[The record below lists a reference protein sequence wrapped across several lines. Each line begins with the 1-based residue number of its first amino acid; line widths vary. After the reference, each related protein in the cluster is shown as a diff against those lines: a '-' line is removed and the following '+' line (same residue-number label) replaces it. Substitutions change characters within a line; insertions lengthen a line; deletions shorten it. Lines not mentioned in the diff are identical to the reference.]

1 MLPARFI
8 TFEGGEAVGKSTQI
22 ERLAA
27 RLKERGD
34 EVLITREPGG
44 TPLGEQ
50 IRHLLKHAPEGQGMT
65 PKTELLLFL
74 ASRAELVRKVIGP
87 ALDRGAWVLCDRF
100 HDSTTVYQGA
110 GRGLPEEIV
119 SRLNGFAIGARL
131 PGLTLVLDVEP
142 EISRQR
148 LLERAGNIAVV
159 AAAGTP
165 DRMEEQ
171 PADFF
176 DRVRQGYG
184 DLAQAHPERVKIVA
198 AHGSVDETAEAIWEQ
213 VVGIFR
219 NVK

>member
-1 MLPARFI
+1 VSPARFI

-27 RLKERGD
+27 KLRERGD
-34 EVLITREPGG
+34 EVLVTREPGG

-50 IRHLLKHAPEGQGMT
+50 IRHLLKHAPEGRDMN
-65 PKTELLLFL
+65 PKAELLLFL

-110 GRGLPEEIV
+110 GRGLPHEIV
-119 SRLNGFAIGARL
+119 DRLNAFAIGARL
-131 PGLTLVLDVEP
+131 PGLTLVLDL
-142 EISRQR
+142 EIERARARMLQ
-148 LLERAGNIAVV
+148 RAGNIATV
-159 AAAGTP
+159 A

-176 DRVRQGYG
+176 ERVRHGYAK
-184 DLAQAHPERVKIVA
+184 LAEAHPDRVKIIS
-198 AHGSVDETAEAIWEQ
+198 AHGNVDETAEAIWAQ
-213 VVGIFR
+213 VAKTFAI
-219 NVK
+219 

>member
-1 MLPARFI
+1 MQPARFV

-22 ERLAA
+22 EKLAA

-34 EVLITREPGG
+34 EVLVTREPGG

-110 GRGLPEEIV
+110 GRGIPYEVVE
-119 SRLNGFAIGARL
+119 RLNAFALGVRM
-131 PGLTLVLDVEP
+131 PGLTLVLDVDP
-142 EISRQR
+142 ETARHR
-148 LLERAGNIAVV
+148 MLERAGSI
-159 AAAGTP
+159 AAAAAAASAP
-165 DRMEEQ
+165 DRMEQES
-171 PADFF
+171 ADFF
-176 DRVRQGYG
+176 ARVRQGYA
-184 DLAQAHPERVKIVA
+184 DLAQEHPERVKIVPA
-198 AHGSVDETAEAIWEQ
+198 QGSLDETAAAIWEQ
-213 VVGIFR
+213 VAKTFSV
-219 NVK
+219 

>member
-1 MLPARFI
+1 MSPARFI

-27 RLKERGD
+27 KLRERGG
-34 EVLITREPGG
+34 EVLVTREPGG

-50 IRHLLKHAPEGQGMT
+50 IRHLLKHAPEGRDMN
-65 PKTELLLFL
+65 PKAELLLFL

-110 GRGLPEEIV
+110 GRGLPHEIV
-119 SRLNGFAIGARL
+119 DRLNAFAIGARL
-131 PGLTLVLDVEP
+131 PGLTLVLDLEP
-142 EISRQR
+142 EHARQR
-148 LLERAGNIAVV
+148 MVERAGDIAAV
-159 AAAGTP
+159 A

-176 DRVRQGYG
+176 ERVRNGYAK
-184 DLAQAHPERVKIVA
+184 LAQAHPERVKIVS
-198 AHGSVDETAEAIWEQ
+198 AHGNVEETETAIWAQVAKTFAI
-213 VVGIFR
+213 
-219 NVK
+219 

>member
-1 MLPARFI
+1 MAPARFI

-22 ERLAA
+22 ERLAQ
-27 RLKERGD
+27 RLRETGG
-34 EVLITREPGG
+34 EVLVTREPGG

-50 IRHLLKHAPEGQGMT
+50 IRHLLKHAPEGQGMN

-119 SRLNGFAIGARL
+119 SRLNAVAIGTRM
-131 PGLTLVLDVEP
+131 PGLTLVLDIEP
-142 EISRQR
+142 EQARAR
-148 LLERAGNIAVV
+148 LLERAGSIATV

-165 DRMEEQ
+165 DRMEAQ
-171 PADFF
+171 PAEFF
-176 DRVRQGYG
+176 ERVRAGYAA
-184 DLAQAHPERVKIVA
+184 LAQAHPDRVKVVH
-198 AHGSVDETAEAIWEQ
+198 AHGNVDETAAAIWEQ
-213 VVGIFR
+213 VAKTFGL
-219 NVK
+219 

>member
-1 MLPARFI
+1 VSPARFI

-27 RLKERGD
+27 KLRERGG
-34 EVLITREPGG
+34 EVLVTREPGG

-50 IRHLLKHAPEGQGMT
+50 IRHLLKHAPEGRDMN
-65 PKTELLLFL
+65 PKAELLLFL

-110 GRGLPEEIV
+110 GRGLPHEIV
-119 SRLNGFAIGARL
+119 DRLNAFAIGARL
-131 PGLTLVLDVEP
+131 PGLTLVLDLEP
-142 EISRQR
+142 EHARQR
-148 LLERAGNIAVV
+148 MVERAGDIAAV
-159 AAAGTP
+159 A

-176 DRVRQGYG
+176 ERVRNGYAK
-184 DLAQAHPERVKIVA
+184 LAQAHPERVKIVS
-198 AHGSVDETAEAIWEQ
+198 AHGNVEETETAIWAQVAKTFAI
-213 VVGIFR
+213 
-219 NVK
+219 

>member
-1 MLPARFI
+1 MQPARFI

-27 RLKERGD
+27 RLQERGD
-34 EVLITREPGG
+34 EVLVTREPGG

-50 IRHLLKHAPEGQGMT
+50 IRHLLKHAPEGHGMS

-100 HDSTTVYQGA
+100 HDSTAVYQGA
-110 GRGLPEEIV
+110 GRGLPGEIV

-131 PGLTLVLDVEP
+131 PGLTLVLDLDP
-142 EISRQR
+142 EHARAR
-148 LLERAGNIAVV
+148 MLERAGNIAVV
-159 AAAGTP
+159 A

-176 DRVRQGYG
+176 ERVRQGYA
-184 DLAQAHPERVKIVA
+184 DLANDHPERVKILS
-198 AHGSVDETAEAIWEQ
+198 AHGNVEETAGAIWTQ
-213 VVGIFR
+213 VARTFGL
-219 NVK
+219 

>member
-1 MLPARFI
+1 MPPARFI

-27 RLKERGD
+27 RLQERGD
-34 EVLITREPGG
+34 EVIVTREPGG

-110 GRGLPEEIV
+110 GRGVPLEVVE
-119 SRLNGFAIGARL
+119 RLNAFALGVRM
-131 PGLTLVLDVEP
+131 PGLTLVLDLEP
-142 EISRQR
+142 ETARQR
-148 LLERAGNIAVV
+148 LLERAGNIAAV
-159 AAAGTP
+159 AA
-165 DRMEEQ
+165 DRMEAE
-171 PADFF
+171 PPDFF
-176 DRVRQGYG
+176 ARVRQGYA
-184 DLAQAHPERVKIVA
+184 DLAKSYPDRVKIVP
-198 AHGSVDETAEAIWEQ
+198 AHGNVEETSAAIWKQ
-213 VVGIFR
+213 VAQAFGL
-219 NVK
+219 

>member
-1 MLPARFI
+1 MQTNRFI

-22 ERLAA
+22 ERLAV

-34 EVLITREPGG
+34 EVIVTREPGG

-50 IRHLLKHAPEGQGMT
+50 IRHLLKHAPEGHGMS

-74 ASRAELVRKVIGP
+74 ASRAELVRKVIRP
-87 ALDRGAWVLCDRF
+87 ALERGAWVLCDRF

-110 GRGLPEEIV
+110 GRGLPSEIV
-119 SRLNGFAIGARL
+119 ERINAFAMGANL

-165 DRMEEQ
+165 DRMEDQ

-176 DRVRQGYG
+176 DRVRQGYAR
-184 DLAQAHPERVKIVA
+184 LAQDHPDRVKIVP
-198 AHGSVDETAEAIWEQ
+198 AHGNVEETAGAIWDQ
-213 VVGIFR
+213 VVQSFGL
-219 NVK
+219 

>member
-1 MLPARFI
+1 MQTPRFI

-22 ERLAA
+22 ERLAT

-34 EVLITREPGG
+34 EVLVTREPGG

-50 IRHLLKHAPEGQGMT
+50 IRHLLKHAPEGHGMS

-74 ASRAELVRKVIGP
+74 ASRAELVRKVVGP

-119 SRLNGFAIGARL
+119 SRLNGFAIGARM
-131 PGLTLVLDVEP
+131 PGLTLVLDLEP
-142 EISRQR
+142 EHARQR
-148 LLERAGNIAVV
+148 MLERAGSIAAV
-159 AAAGTP
+159 A

-176 DRVRQGYG
+176 DRVRQGYA
-184 DLAQAHPERVKIVA
+184 DLAKAHPERVKIIP
-198 AHGSVDETAEAIWEQ
+198 AHGNVEETAAVIWKQ
-213 VVGIFR
+213 VTDTFPDAA
-219 NVK
+219 